1 MAKKKTGRF
10 KNKPTGLAAY
20 IGRALGKLAAKRDNL
35 ARQLAGVEQE
45 IESVRKSVGTFGP
58 AGPVPPDAV
67 HTAAGGKRAPMSEAT
82 RRKMA
87 DAAKARWAAAK
98 KAGRTRLG

>member
-1 MAKKKTGRF
+1 MAKKTTARF
-10 KNKPTGLAAY
+10 KNKSTGLAAY
-20 IGRALGKLAAKRDNL
+20 IGRALGKLAAKRDTL
-35 ARQLAGVEQE
+35 ARQLAGIEQE
-45 IESVRKSVGTFGP
+45 IESVRKSVGGFTEPRVAP
-58 AGPVPPDAV
+58 AQATRPAV
-67 HTAAGGKRAPMSEAT
+67 GKKRAPLSEAS

>member
-10 KNKPTGLAAY
+10 RNKPTGLAAY

-45 IESVRKSVGTFGP
+45 IESVRKSVGGLAAP
-58 AGPVPPDAV
+58 GPVPPAAARKA
-67 HTAAGGKRAPMSEAT
+67 TARKRAPLSDAA